1 MSEHKTEAEVVSKL
15 AREGGAKPHTL
26 KITDGALER
35 EVLLVPTVSSSGG
48 QTFAVLSVKDKLAEY
63 QDAPDRRTGTATMT
77 DLPSFI
83 AHVNRFSDID
93 SAVFVDRSPTSPS
106 LTAVLDYHRQT
117 HAGAPRF
124 GKHRTRY
131 AFPLSEA
138 WKAWKKQN
146 GEAMS
151 QGDLAVFLE
160 DRIQDIADPANAGTH
175 ARDFAS
181 RLGVTL
187 APASRLLELSK
198 GLEIHVGQRVVNK
211 VSIASGEASISF
223 EESHKDGSYGP
234 LKIPSAFVIGVPCFQ
249 LGEVYE
255 IPVRLRYRVKDGA
268 ITWSY
273 ELSRVDE
280 VFEHA
285 VNEAVERVRVETT
298 LPVMSGAPE
307 S

>member
-1 MSEHKTEAEVVSKL
+1 MSEHKTEAEAVSKL
-15 AREGGAKPHTL
+15 AREGAAKPHTL
-26 KITDGALER
+26 TINDGTIER
-35 EVLLVPTVSSSGG
+35 EVLLVPIVASGG
-48 QTFAVLSVKDKLAEY
+48 TTFSVQSVKEKLAEY
-63 QDAPDRRTGTATMT
+63 RDAPERRTGTATMT
-77 DLPSFI
+77 DLTSFI
-83 AHVNRFSDID
+83 AHVNRFADTD

-106 LTAVLDYHRQT
+106 LLAVLDYHRQT

-124 GKHRTRY
+124 GKHGTRY

-138 WKAWKKQN
+138 WKAWKEKN
-146 GEAMS
+146 GKPMS
-151 QGDLAVFLE
+151 QGDFAYFIE
-160 DRIQDIADPANAGTH
+160 DRIQDIADPENAGMH

-198 GLEIHVGQRVVNK
+198 GLEVHVGQRVVNK
-211 VSIASGEASISF
+211 VSVTSGEASLAF

-255 IPVRLRYRVKDGA
+255 IPVRLRYRIKDGNVS
-268 ITWSY
+268 WSY
-273 ELSRVDE
+273 ELSRVEE
-280 VFEHA
+280 VFDHA
-285 VNEAVERVRVETT
+285 VSEAVERVRTETT